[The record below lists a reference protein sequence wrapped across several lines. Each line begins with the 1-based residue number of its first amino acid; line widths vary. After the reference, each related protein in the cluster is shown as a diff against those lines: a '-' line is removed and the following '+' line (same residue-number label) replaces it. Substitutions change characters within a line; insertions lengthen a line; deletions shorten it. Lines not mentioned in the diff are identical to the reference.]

1 MKGERGGA
9 SLHAAPGQ
17 LFTVLPQHHG
27 LGAGQRSLTEER
39 PGHDD
44 TARGRA
50 SPGGRAAWCMGA
62 ANMGA
67 VSAQRFWPRH
77 ALRILSCPSA
87 QVPCRTL
94 HPQGPATVVL
104 VVGLRGCGWVW
115 GDGNARGSR
124 RYYATP
130 RTRKSV
136 QFRRRPTV
144 RLCDRGRT

>member
-1 MKGERGGA
+1 VKGERGGA

-39 PGHDD
+39 PGYDAS
-44 TARGRA
+44 ARGRA
-50 SPGGRAAWCMGA
+50 SPGGARSMVHGRGKHGCSMRPAFLGA
-62 ANMGA
+62 
-67 VSAQRFWPRH
+67 PR
-77 ALRILSCPSA
+77 LRILSCLSA